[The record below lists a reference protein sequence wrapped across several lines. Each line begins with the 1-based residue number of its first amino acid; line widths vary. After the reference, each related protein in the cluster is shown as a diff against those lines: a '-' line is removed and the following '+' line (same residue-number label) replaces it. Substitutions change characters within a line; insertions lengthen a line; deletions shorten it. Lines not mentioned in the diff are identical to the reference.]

1 MKVPLIAR
9 TFVRDGKQVMKYWF
23 NSKAT
28 IVKAPILPYV
38 YSPEEIFQATCTQVS
53 KQLLYD
59 KDYRGNIWKC
69 EFRHEKD
76 LRQYGQS
83 GTWEDRV
90 KFLDRVYIDEPE
102 FAMQY
107 PNDEELKILSLDI
120 ETDSFQTFPNPKEN
134 AVIAIGMQ
142 LNDEPIEILM
152 AESFNNDHLILKQ
165 MVRRIKELDP
175 DIIVT
180 YNGTRFDFPYLCER
194 MRINRLDPARM
205 SRDGSEIMHI
215 EDKDGILKETR
226 IGGRIHYDIMIRS
239 VKDGQKIKDQN
250 LFFESPKHYDMKT
263 IAKIYKCPNVIKEPK
278 EIMSNM
284 RSIVNT
290 EQLYNYLESD
300 IRCTTHLRKIYLPA
314 LIKQAEDLQV
324 SLDSVIHMT
333 PSYTGSIIFARKFG
347 RLNIIGD
354 KTVGEAHPVLSAGKQ
369 GALVKTYRWG
379 LFKGGVRDVDFTSFY
394 PNLIRQLNLCPTTT
408 TILGT
413 EPELK
418 PYKAYMTDDNHLR
431 LSIPD
436 EVAKCQIIID
446 IDMNKRGIAADFVA
460 EMMED
465 RAAMKAEMKKLKEA
479 GKAGG
484 AEYNDLDVN
493 QLNLKVIINA
503 LSGFFGQKYAR
514 FGSLASY
521 IAITGSGRYI
531 LQAVKDFM
539 DSDGNNNVIAI
550 NTDGLYLTNGPDLD
564 TTHKWLEQWIKD
576 TYFSDTSYIW
586 LENSTFEAAYFQP
599 GAEKHY
605 LLLHHPD
612 KEGNK
617 KLTIHGGGLKGS
629 AKLPL
634 YSDVINEIG
643 YKMLDSEVTT
653 KDVDPYYDKKNW
665 SLDKMT
671 FGRNVKLKRDYKNPN
686 ELGMQLIKQYEERFN
701 VELKEPT
708 KLTYVKI
715 KLSKQEKKRGL
726 SKYQL
731 VTIFDKLED
740 IPNIDIDYYV
750 EEVDKAL
757 ERLSLEKLCPK
768 NRWSNGSLFDFGME
782 VEGESQDEPDEYEY
796 EEEEYFDY
804 D

>member
-9 TFVRDGKQVMKYWF
+9 TFVRDGKQFMKYWHD
-23 NSKAT
+23 SRQSTVA
-28 IVKAPILPYV
+28 APIRPYV
-38 YSPEEIFQATCTQVS
+38 YSPIEIPNSVGKKVERS
-53 KQLLYD
+53 LLYD
-59 KDYRGNIWKC
+59 TEYDGDIFKC
-69 EFRHEKD
+69 EFKHENN
-76 LRQYGQS
+76 LRAYGQS
-83 GTWEDRV
+83 GTWESTV
-90 KFLDRVYIDEPE
+90 KFLDRVYIDCPE
-102 FAMQY
+102 FSLQFANEQ
-107 PNDEELKILSLDI
+107 ELKILSLDI
-120 ETDSFQTFPNPKEN
+120 ETDSFQTFPNAKEN

-142 LNDEPIEILM
+142 LNDEPIEIMM
-152 AESFNNDHLILKQ
+152 AETYTNDRMILKR
-165 MVRRIKELDP
+165 MLRRIKELDP

-194 MRINRLDPARM
+194 MRINRLDPAQM
-205 SRDGSEIMHI
+205 SRDDSDIMHI

-250 LFFESPKHYDMKT
+250 LFRESPKHYDMKT

-324 SLDSVIHMT
+324 SLASVIHMT

-347 RLNIIGD
+347 ALNIVGD
-354 KTVGEAHPVLSAGKQ
+354 KTVGEAHPFLSANKQ
-369 GALVKTYRWG
+369 GALVRTYRTG

-408 TILGT
+408 KILDT

-465 RAAMKAEMKKLKEA
+465 RSAMKAEMKKLKDA

-539 DSDGNNNVIAI
+539 DSDGNDNVIAI
-550 NTDGLYLTNGPDLD
+550 NTDGLYLTNGPDLE
-564 TTHKWLEQWIKD
+564 TTHEWLEQWIKD

-634 YSDVINEIG
+634 YSDVINEMG
-643 YKMLDSEVTT
+643 FKMLDSEVTT
-653 KDVDPYYDKKNW
+653 KDVDTYYDKSNW

-671 FGRNVKLKRDYKNPN
+671 FGRNVKLKRDYKNAN
-686 ELGMQLIKQYEERFN
+686 ELGMQLIKQYESRFE

-708 KLTYVKI
+708 KLTYVKVT
-715 KLSKQEKKRGL
+715 LGKQAKKRGL
-726 SKYQL
+726 SKYRL

-740 IPNIDIDYYV
+740 IPDIDNDYYIA
-750 EEVDKAL
+750 EVDKAF
-757 ERLSLEKLCPK
+757 ERLGLGDLCPK
-768 NRWSNGSLFDFGME
+768 NRGAKSLFDFGME
-782 VEGESQDEPDEYEY
+782 IDEGEEKTEAIEEF

-804 D
+804 N